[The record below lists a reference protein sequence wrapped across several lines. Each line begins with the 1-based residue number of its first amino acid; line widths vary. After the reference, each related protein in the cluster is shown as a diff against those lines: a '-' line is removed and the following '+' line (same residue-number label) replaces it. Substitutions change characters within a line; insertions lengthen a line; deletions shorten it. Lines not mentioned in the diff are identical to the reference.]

1 MINIYTEK
9 QFIPSSKKI
18 VSLNSPYFELHTKH
32 QALTFQDLT
41 IIRTIEKSNPNIEN
55 LSVGCQTVLNILHY
69 PDIIFDTIECS
80 PIAIRLLCTIDNISF
95 LCKNM
100 PPIIEVQIPI
110 QINNSIT
117 LTSIK
122 EYFDWW
128 CKHYETV

>member
-1 MINIYTEK
+1 MINIYTEEH
-9 QFIPSSKKI
+9 FIPTSKEM

-32 QALTFQDLT
+32 QALTQQDIT
-41 IIRTIEKSNPNIEN
+41 IIKTIEKGNIEN
-55 LSVGCQTVLNILHY
+55 LSAGCQTVLNILHH
-69 PDIIFDTIECS
+69 PDIIFDTSECS

-117 LTSIK
+117 LTSSK

>member
-9 QFIPSSKKI
+9 SHIPSSKEM

-32 QALTFQDLT
+32 QAFTFQDLT
-41 IIRTIEKSNPNIEN
+41 IIRTIEKGNPSMEN

-69 PDIIFDTIECS
+69 PDIIFDTVECS
-80 PIAIRLLCTIDNISF
+80 PIIIRLLCTLDNISF

-100 PPIIEVQIPI
+100 PPVIEVQIPI
-110 QINNSIT
+110 QIDNSII
-117 LTSIK
+117 LTSSK

-128 CKHYETV
+128 CKYYESV